1 MPHRAESHA
10 LPSDSNA
17 FRFDFAPPPHPTE
30 QRQSME
36 ENQRR
41 FTHHD
46 RRCHATHETRASSY
60 ITANDIIC
68 GRGALSI
75 HHPGNQYFRSLVKA
89 RQQEYAALSRQ
100 DKSTIVR
107 EILQA
112 IESRNGRFLRQMGSG
127 EWVEVH
133 DAISYEKTCQALRE
147 YQKTR
152 NKTTRKKKN

>member
-1 MPHRAESHA
+1 MPHRTESHT

-17 FRFDFAPPPHPTE
+17 FPFGFVPPPHPTE
-30 QRQSME
+30 HRQSTE
-36 ENQRR
+36 ENERR
-41 FTHHD
+41 LSHHA
-46 RRCHATHETRASSY
+46 RRRATNETRASSS
-60 ITANDIIC
+60 ITANDILC

-133 DAISYEKTCQALRE
+133 DAISYEKTCQA
-147 YQKTR
+147 
-152 NKTTRKKKN
+152 